1 MATPV
6 SGRRRAVLGLSG
18 GVDSAVA
25 ALLLKRDGF
34 EVLGVYLK
42 SGRFRDDS
50 RAARLAAEAAG
61 IEFRVF
67 DMTEAL
73 ETCVVA
79 PFVAAYLRGETPNPC
94 VCCNPAVKFPSLL
107 RCADEWGAE
116 TVATGHYAR
125 TVFSPSAGKR
135 LIAAAPCANDQS
147 YMLYRLPPE
156 TVRRLLF
163 PLGGTEKSEVR
174 RLAAER
180 GFPLHDKPDSME
192 ICFIPDDDR
201 IGFLEREAGAEAV
214 EALRGDFVDPQGNA
228 LGRHAGI
235 HRYTVGQRRGLATA
249 FGARTYV
256 ADIDAETKRVTLAD
270 NAAVTKR
277 TVFLSGCVWQYR
289 PAAPFAARVRVRH
302 SRGFSDGVV
311 TPSDDGETARIDF
324 ENGVRA
330 PAPGQS
336 AVCYADVDGV
346 ENVLLG
352 GGFIERA

>member
-1 MATPV
+1 MPM
-6 SGRRRAVLGLSG
+6 RRRAVLGLSG

-25 ALLLKRDGF
+25 AQLLKRDGF

-42 SGRFRDDS
+42 SRRCRDDS
-50 RAARLAAEAAG
+50 AAAALAAEAAG
-61 IEFRVF
+61 IAFRVF
-67 DMTEAL
+67 DMSEAL
-73 ETCVVA
+73 ETQVVA

-94 VCCNPAVKFPSLL
+94 VFCNPAVKFPALL
-107 RCADEWGAE
+107 RCAGEWGAE

-125 TVFSPSAGKR
+125 AVFLPSLGQR
-135 LIAAAPCANDQS
+135 LLAAMPCANDQS

-156 TVRRLLF
+156 TVRRLCF
-163 PLGGTEKSEVR
+163 PLGALEDKDAVR
-174 RLAAER
+174 QTAAEL
-180 GFPLHDKPDSME
+180 GLSLSNKPDSME

-214 EALRGDFVDPQGNA
+214 EALRGDFVDAEGKV
-228 LGRHAGI
+228 LGSHEGI
-235 HRYTVGQRRGLATA
+235 HRYTVGQRRGLALA
-249 FGARTYV
+249 FGERTYV
-256 ADIDAETKRVTLAD
+256 AAIDAETKRVALAD

-277 TVFLSGCVWQYR
+277 TVFLSGCVWHYR

-302 SRGFSDGVV
+302 SRGFAEGVV
-311 TPSDDGETARIDF
+311 TPSADGETARLDF

-330 PAPGQS
+330 PTPGQS

-352 GGFIERA
+352 GGYIERA